1 MMHLKQFLLCI
12 LALLAASAEA
22 QIVVEAGNAESLLQA
37 IEQANKQNA
46 DATSKRLFILVP
58 NGVYDLGKRTLTAI
72 TGHRIALVGESM
84 EGTVIVNA
92 PDVEDEGISKTAT
105 LLNQGHETY
114 VQDLTLKNALDY
126 YHSGAAG
133 RAVCWQDKGDRTM
146 MKRVRMLS
154 YQDTYYS
161 NNEQG
166 RSYFEDA
173 EIHGTIDFICG
184 AGDVF
189 FNHCLLVTERRRTE
203 GGGRDII
210 AAPRTSKTAWG
221 YVFSHC
227 TIRNDDSEFLYAR
240 GWREHPRCVWLYTT
254 LETPEMLQPTR
265 FEPKGMRTIQNDFY
279 EYGTTDGEGRDI
291 MPRSNVVTF
300 TLNGESHAVETI
312 LTKQQAAKYTLK
324 NVFPDWQPQKIVRQ
338 LEKQGGRLKRKL
350 LKE

>member
-1 MMHLKQFLLCI
+1 MRHLKQFLLCF
-12 LALLAASAEA
+12 LSFLAASAEA

-37 IEQANKQNA
+37 IEQANKLNA

-105 LLNQGHETY
+105 LLNQGRETY

-166 RSYFEDA
+166 RSYFEAA

-189 FNHCLLVTERRRTE
+189 FNHCLLVTEKRRTE

-291 MPRSNVVTF
+291 TPRSNVVSF

-312 LTKQQAAKYTLK
+312 LTEQQAAKYTLK
-324 NVFPDWQPQKIVRQ
+324 NVFPDWQPQKNVRQ

>member
-1 MMHLKQFLLCI
+1 
-12 LALLAASAEA
+12 
-22 QIVVEAGNAESLLQA
+22 
-37 IEQANKQNA
+37 
-46 DATSKRLFILVP
+46 
-58 NGVYDLGKRTLTAI
+58 
-72 TGHRIALVGESM
+72 M

-105 LLNQGHETY
+105 LLNQGRETY

-166 RSYFEDA
+166 RSYFEAA

-189 FNHCLLVTERRRTE
+189 FNHCLLVTEKRRTE

-291 MPRSNVVTF
+291 TPRSNVVTF

-312 LTKQQAAKYTLK
+312 LTEQQAAKYTLK
-324 NVFPDWQPQKIVRQ
+324 NVFPDWQPQKNVRQ

>member
-1 MMHLKQFLLCI
+1 MRPLKQFLLCF
-12 LALLAASAEA
+12 LSFLAASAEA

-105 LLNQGHETY
+105 LLNQGRETY

-166 RSYFEDA
+166 RSYFEAA

-189 FNHCLLVTERRRTE
+189 FNHCLLVTEKRRTE

-291 MPRSNVVTF
+291 TPRSNVVTF

-312 LTKQQAAKYTLK
+312 LTEQQAAKYTLK
-324 NVFPDWQPQKIVRQ
+324 NVFPDWQPQKNVRQ

>member
-1 MMHLKQFLLCI
+1 MRHLKQFLLCFLSF
-12 LALLAASAEA
+12 LADSAEA

-37 IEQANKQNA
+37 IDQANKQNA

-105 LLNQGHETY
+105 LLNQGRETY

-166 RSYFEDA
+166 RSYFEAA

-189 FNHCLLVTERRRTE
+189 FNHCLLVTEKRRTE

-279 EYGTTDGEGRDI
+279 EYGTTDGERRDI
-291 MPRSNVVTF
+291 TPRSNVVTF

-312 LTKQQAAKYTLK
+312 LTEQQAAKYTLK
-324 NVFPDWQPQKIVRQ
+324 NVFPDWQPQKNVRQ

>member
-1 MMHLKQFLLCI
+1 MRHLKQFLLCF
-12 LALLAASAEA
+12 LSFLAASAEA

-37 IEQANKQNA
+37 IDQANKLNA

-105 LLNQGHETY
+105 LLNQGRETY

-166 RSYFEDA
+166 RSYFEAA

-189 FNHCLLVTERRRTE
+189 FNHCLLVTEKRRTE

-291 MPRSNVVTF
+291 TPRSNVVTF

-312 LTKQQAAKYTLK
+312 LTEQQAAKYTLK
-324 NVFPDWQPQKIVRQ
+324 NVFPDWQPQKNVRQ

>member
-1 MMHLKQFLLCI
+1 MMHLKQFLLCF
-12 LALLAASAEA
+12 LSFLAASAEA
-22 QIVVEAGNAESLLQA
+22 QIVVEAGNAERLLQA

-105 LLNQGHETY
+105 LLNQGRETY

-166 RSYFEDA
+166 RSYFEAA

-189 FNHCLLVTERRRTE
+189 FNHCLLVTEKRRTE

-291 MPRSNVVTF
+291 TPRSNVVTF

-312 LTKQQAAKYTLK
+312 LTEQQAAKYTLK
-324 NVFPDWQPQKIVRQ
+324 NVFPDWQPQKNVRQ

>member
-46 DATSKRLFILVP
+46 DTTSKRLFILVP

-105 LLNQGHETY
+105 LLNQGRETY

-189 FNHCLLVTERRRTE
+189 FNHCLLVTEKRRTE

-265 FEPKGMRTIQNDFY
+265 FEHKGMRTIQNDFY

-312 LTKQQAAKYTLK
+312 LTKQRAAKYTLK
-324 NVFPDWQPQKIVRQ
+324 NVFPDWQPQKNVRQ
-338 LEKQGGRLKRKL
+338 LEKQSGRLKRKL

>member
-1 MMHLKQFLLCI
+1 MRYLKQFLLCF
-12 LALLAASAEA
+12 LSFLAASAEA

-84 EGTVIVNA
+84 AGTVIVNA

-105 LLNQGHETY
+105 LLNQGRETY

-166 RSYFEDA
+166 RSYFEAA

-189 FNHCLLVTERRRTE
+189 FNHCLLVTEKRRTE

-240 GWREHPRCVWLYTT
+240 GWREHPRCVWLYTK

-291 MPRSNVVTF
+291 TPRSNVVTF

-312 LTKQQAAKYTLK
+312 LTEQQAAKYTLK
-324 NVFPDWQPQKIVRQ
+324 NVFPDWQPQKNVRQ

>member
-1 MMHLKQFLLCI
+1 MRHLKQFLLCF
-12 LALLAASAEA
+12 LSFLAASAEA

-37 IEQANKQNA
+37 IEQANKLNA

-105 LLNQGHETY
+105 LLNQGRETY

-166 RSYFEDA
+166 RSYFEAA

-189 FNHCLLVTERRRTE
+189 FNHCLLVTEKRRTE

-291 MPRSNVVTF
+291 TPRSNVVTF

-312 LTKQQAAKYTLK
+312 LTEQQAAKYTLK
-324 NVFPDWQPQKIVRQ
+324 NVFPDWQPQKNVRQ

>member
-1 MMHLKQFLLCI
+1 MRYLKQFLLCF
-12 LALLAASAEA
+12 LSFLAASAEA

-105 LLNQGHETY
+105 LLNQGRETY

-133 RAVCWQDKGDRTM
+133 RAVCWQDKGDMTM

-166 RSYFEDA
+166 RSYFEAA

-189 FNHCLLVTERRRTE
+189 FNHCLLVTEKRRTE

-221 YVFSHC
+221 YVFCHC

-291 MPRSNVVTF
+291 TPRSNVVTF

-312 LTKQQAAKYTLK
+312 LTEQQAAKYTLK
-324 NVFPDWQPQKIVRQ
+324 NVFPDWQPQKNVRQ

>member
-46 DATSKRLFILVP
+46 GATSKRLFILVP

-312 LTKQQAAKYTLK
+312 LTEQQAAKYTLK
-324 NVFPDWQPQKIVRQ
+324 NVFPDWQPQKNVRQ

>member
-1 MMHLKQFLLCI
+1 MMHLKQFLLCF
-12 LALLAASAEA
+12 LSFLAASAEA

-46 DATSKRLFILVP
+46 DSTSKRLFILVP

-105 LLNQGHETY
+105 LLNQGRETY

-166 RSYFEDA
+166 RSYFEAA

-189 FNHCLLVTERRRTE
+189 FNHCLLVTEKRRTE

-210 AAPRTSKTAWG
+210 AAPRTSKTTWG

-279 EYGTTDGEGRDI
+279 EYGTTDGEGRAI
-291 MPRSNVVTF
+291 TPRSNVVTF

-312 LTKQQAAKYTLK
+312 LTEQQAAKYTLK
-324 NVFPDWQPQKIVRQ
+324 NVFPDWQPQKNVRQ

>member
-1 MMHLKQFLLCI
+1 MRYLKQFLLCF
-12 LALLAASAEA
+12 LSLLAASAEA

-37 IEQANKQNA
+37 IDQANKQNA

-105 LLNQGHETY
+105 LLNQGRETY

-166 RSYFEDA
+166 RSYFEAA

-184 AGDVF
+184 GGDVF
-189 FNHCLLVTERRRTE
+189 FNLCLLVTEKRRTE

-291 MPRSNVVTF
+291 TPRSNVVTF

-312 LTKQQAAKYTLK
+312 LTEQQAAKYTLK
-324 NVFPDWQPQKIVRQ
+324 NVFPDWQPQKNVRQ

>member
-1 MMHLKQFLLCI
+1 MRYLKQFLLCF
-12 LALLAASAEA
+12 LSFLAASAEA

-105 LLNQGHETY
+105 LLNQGRETY

-166 RSYFEDA
+166 RSYFEAA

-189 FNHCLLVTERRRTE
+189 FNHCLLVTEKRRTE

-279 EYGTTDGEGRDI
+279 EYGTMDGEGRDI
-291 MPRSNVVTF
+291 TPRSNVVTF

-312 LTKQQAAKYTLK
+312 LTEQQAAKYTLK
-324 NVFPDWQPQKIVRQ
+324 NVFPDWQPQKNVRQ

>member
-1 MMHLKQFLLCI
+1 MRHLKQFLLCF
-12 LALLAASAEA
+12 LSFLAASAEA

-37 IEQANKQNA
+37 IEQANKLNA

-84 EGTVIVNA
+84 AGTVIVNA

-105 LLNQGHETY
+105 LLNQGRETY

-166 RSYFEDA
+166 RSYFEAA

-189 FNHCLLVTERRRTE
+189 FNHCLLVTEKRRTE

-291 MPRSNVVTF
+291 TPRSNVVTF

-312 LTKQQAAKYTLK
+312 LTEQQAAKYTLK
-324 NVFPDWQPQKIVRQ
+324 NVFPDWQPQKNVRQ

>member
-1 MMHLKQFLLCI
+1 MRYLKQFLLCF
-12 LALLAASAEA
+12 LSLLAASAEA

-37 IEQANKQNA
+37 IDQANKQNA

-105 LLNQGHETY
+105 LLNQGRETY

-166 RSYFEDA
+166 RSYFEAA

-189 FNHCLLVTERRRTE
+189 FNHCLLVTEKRRTE

-291 MPRSNVVTF
+291 TPRSNVVTF

-312 LTKQQAAKYTLK
+312 LTEQQAAKYTLK
-324 NVFPDWQPQKIVRQ
+324 NVFPDWQPQKNVRQ